1 MAVNTVAQATRNAY
15 DSDELDRPTTATSFD
30 SKTVIKYI
38 APRTLGIN
46 HSNTFQGSLRNFTL
60 ANVGSNLNPTGPT
73 ATTTSHGLASLVH
86 TPTFSTISPMQ
97 SIDGERAIDEYRE
110 LSKLNQTLTDN
121 VLLCCS
127 LDAHNRAQELQ
138 VQWLQRHANK
148 NSATI
153 EQMFRTEIDS
163 AKHLIYDA
171 RRSKPDLEQKL
182 NDIHQT
188 TLGNDELY
196 QQLLSKR
203 NTVSKDL
210 FTYQRQLAQNRAEAE
225 FLSARLQEFTDEIQF
240 YTLKNNS
247 LHARKVKLRYELDE
261 ETFAKQVLQMEL
273 EVLANEKITKEDVHA
288 SAVDD
293 ARGSI
298 DLAEIATLQP
308 SNFYRDQLSHESRR
322 VRAEYEKKIEVF
334 REEQHRR
341 YELELH
347 RYQMHKVRQ
356 VPLTNQEHEQKL
368 TQNRREKKDVDQQIG
383 TVRAAIHHLESEI
396 EAVQRKINEEK
407 RDEGPS
413 RSAQR
418 HLAALEQLV
427 HDRERQLTEAMRERA
442 TLKQRINQYR
452 EKILQYPPQNLRP
465 FEQANDTSAAALEVT
480 EEQLTV
486 EQIKLPKNFPMA
498 TVYRS
503 NVTSAP
509 PNEEPSLEGGTLTR
523 FAEFNVEQ
531 GSLPHSA
538 FTEPFDHLDCDTLNK
553 TFNAPSVD
561 DGAVIRLLCNR
572 SVGQRLQIREAYRA
586 RFSQV
591 EFLHRII
598 VTHLDEHEF

>member
-1 MAVNTVAQATRNAY
+1 MAGNKVAQVTRNTY
-15 DSDELDRPTTATSFD
+15 NSTELDRPTTATSFD
-30 SKTVIKYI
+30 SRTVIKYI

-46 HSNTFQGSLRNFTL
+46 HANTFQGSLRNFAL

-97 SIDGERAIDEYRE
+97 SIDGDRAIDEYRE

-127 LDAHNRAQELQ
+127 LDAHNRAQDLQ
-138 VQWLQRHANK
+138 LQWLERHANK
-148 NSATI
+148 NSSTI

-163 AKHLIYDA
+163 AKQLIYDA

-188 TLGNDELY
+188 TLSNDELY

-203 NTVSKDL
+203 NTVSKDI
-210 FTYQRQLAQNRAEAE
+210 FNYQRLLAQNRAESE
-225 FLSARLQEFTDEIQF
+225 FLGARVQEFTDEIQF

-247 LHARKVKLRYELDE
+247 LHARQVKLRYELDE
-261 ETFAKQVLQMEL
+261 ETFAKQVLHMEL
-273 EVLANEKITKEDVHA
+273 EVLANEKITKEDIHA

-293 ARGSI
+293 ARASV

-308 SNFYRDQLSHESRR
+308 SNFYREQLSNESRR
-322 VRAEYEKKIEVF
+322 IRAEYEKKIEVL

-347 RYQMHKVRQ
+347 RFQMHKVRQ

-368 TQNRREKKDVDQQIG
+368 TQNRREKKEVDQQIAA
-383 TVRAAIHHLESEI
+383 VRVTIHHLESEI
-396 EAVQRKINEEK
+396 EAVQKKIGEEK
-407 RDEGPS
+407 RDERPS
-413 RSAQR
+413 LSVQR
-418 HLAALEQLV
+418 HLTALEQLV
-427 HDRERQLTEAMRERA
+427 RDRERQLSEAMRERA
-442 TLKQRINQYR
+442 DLKQRISQYR
-452 EKILQYPPQNLRP
+452 EKILQYPPQTLHP
-465 FEQANDTSAAALEVT
+465 FEQVDETNAAAAEET
-480 EEQLTV
+480 EEQATV
-486 EQIKLPKNFPMA
+486 EQIKLPSNFPMP

-509 PNEEPSLEGGTLTR
+509 PNEEPLVEGGTLTR

-531 GSLPHSA
+531 GSLSNSI
-538 FTEPFDHLDCDTLNK
+538 FTEPFDHLDCETLNK

-572 SVGQRLQIREAYRA
+572 SVGQRLQIREVYRT

-598 VTHLDEHEF
+598 VTRLDEREF